1 MHFDVAKE
9 GIQMVGP
16 REDEVFDNPLRRPLL
31 GNQKEKGIVYKMLW

>member
-16 REDEVFDNPLRRPLL
+16 REDEVLDNPLRRPLL
-31 GNQKEKGIVYKMLW
+31 GNLKEEGILNKMLW